1 MTTERDLIQRLADMA
16 DALDGRKP
24 LVFAQGQAMDGFT
37 ALANFQALANEARAY
52 LAQPEPEV
60 LARVEFGDTE
70 FNCPSDVVLSQYC
83 DEWFFGNPRDEV
95 DPVDLCRGAI
105 KLFAQMPAPISVAER
120 PWKREGWC
128 DADGRCWWGRP
139 SDELCNSDWFLATR
153 AEVEEFCDCSP
164 PVVSLPHHAL
174 PVPQP

>member
-83 DEWFFGNPRDEV
+83 DDWFFGNPRDEV

-105 KLFAQMPAPISVAER
+105 KLFAQMPTPI
-120 PWKREGWC
+120 P
-128 DADGRCWWGRP
+128 
-139 SDELCNSDWFLATR
+139 
-153 AEVEEFCDCSP
+153 VEERLPGPEDTTDRNECWYWHPGEECWEMV
-164 PVVSLPHHAL
+164 PVVTYTVDEWTHWLPHWAL